1 MKMAIHSMNIYY
13 TNRACLS
20 TITCVFLFNAE
31 NIGKQQILQNP
42 VIMPFMNH
50 NKKTVRLLHKTRMVY
65 PVELFT

>member
-1 MKMAIHSMNIYY
+1 MAIHSMNIYY

-31 NIGKQQILQNP
+31 NIGKQQQILQNP

-50 NKKTVRLLHKTRMVY
+50 NKKTVRLLDKRRM
-65 PVELFT
+65 LLD